1 MIKEIIIVGIGILIL
16 ASIHRKRI
24 LELENKIEELEF
36 MLSQK
41 IQVEFIKQQQNKNNN
56 KRNDL

>member
-24 LELENKIEELEF
+24 LELENKIEKLEF

>member
-36 MLSQK
+36 ILQQK
-41 IQVEFIKQQQNKNNN
+41 IQVEFIKNKIDNN
-56 KRNDL
+56 KERNNK